1 MKTKKQ
7 RDHQR
12 ERRNRKRAERWERDV
27 ATPQFVTA
35 MLLADN
41 RVEQLY
47 MEHAFMKRASL
58 VIRYRHR
65 SSITLALKYE
75 INRRT
80 RKDVIFPA
88 LDELKRVIETTV
100 ELMG

>member
-12 ERRNRKRAERWERDV
+12 ARRIRKRAERWEREV

-41 RVEQLY
+41 PVEQLY
-47 MEHAFMKRASL
+47 TEHALMKRASV
-58 VIRYRHR
+58 VIRYRNMDR
-65 SSITLALKYE
+65 IMLSVKYAVT
-75 INRRT
+75 RMR
-80 RKDVIFPA
+80 RKDVIFP
-88 LDELKRVIETTV
+88 VHSNV
-100 ELMG
+100 